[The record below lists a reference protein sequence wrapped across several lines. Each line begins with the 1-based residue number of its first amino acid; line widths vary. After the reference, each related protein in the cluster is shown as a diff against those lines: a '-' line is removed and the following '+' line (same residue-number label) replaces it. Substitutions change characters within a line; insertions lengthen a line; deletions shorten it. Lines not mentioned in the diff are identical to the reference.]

1 MSWKPADWAEAV
13 PASMAQAR
21 AAHAIFDLTITHSPD
36 WVRAS
41 PNPGR
46 ETIHRLVDLSRCV
59 MEPRRLLALICAP
72 ERTTYRPQHDRLCG
86 SVHGHGHRFVRCVVL
101 GVGVVFFG
109 VVGVFCFV

>member
-1 MSWKPADWAEAV
+1 MSWKPAVWAEAV

-59 MEPRRLLALICAP
+59 MKPRRLLALKSAP

-86 SVHGHGHRFVRCVVL
+86 SVHGHGHRHARRAEP
-101 GVGVVFFG
+101 GAAPAPSGAAG
-109 VVGVFCFV
+109 AAG